1 MSACCLV
8 SGRTKRLLSFN
19 ESQAEQLL
27 QKEREWLRVILA
39 SIADGMI
46 MTDTEGRVSFTNS
59 TAASLTGWSV
69 AEVSGQLLEVIFKIV
84 IVNEFTH
91 HVVENPAV
99 NPSLTIQAR
108 FRGILLRNPRKDEFL
123 AALAHELWNPLTPI
137 YTGLELMRMVSGD
150 QVRRANVTCVS
161 L

>member
-1 MSACCLV
+1 
-8 SGRTKRLLSFN
+8 
-19 ESQAEQLL
+19 
-27 QKEREWLRVILA
+27 
-39 SIADGMI
+39 
-46 MTDTEGRVSFTNS
+46 MTDTEGRVTFTNS